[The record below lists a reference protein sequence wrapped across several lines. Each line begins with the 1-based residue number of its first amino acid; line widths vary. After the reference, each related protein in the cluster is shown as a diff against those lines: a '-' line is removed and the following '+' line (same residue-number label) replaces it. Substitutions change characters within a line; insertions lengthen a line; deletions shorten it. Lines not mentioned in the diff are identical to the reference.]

1 MGSESA
7 WAFGYSPA
15 RPAGTYPGSAFG
27 MPGGNGPAA
36 FAEIDSGIAVAVMR
50 NRCSIGDF
58 TAATRADR
66 LVTDALD
73 QEGARDE

>member
-1 MGSESA
+1 MGVRLQPGS
-7 WAFGYSPA
+7 
-15 RPAGTYPGSAFG
+15 PAGTYPGSAFG
-27 MPGGNGPAA
+27 SPGGNGPAA
-36 FAEIDSGIAVAVMR
+36 FADIDSRIAVEVMR